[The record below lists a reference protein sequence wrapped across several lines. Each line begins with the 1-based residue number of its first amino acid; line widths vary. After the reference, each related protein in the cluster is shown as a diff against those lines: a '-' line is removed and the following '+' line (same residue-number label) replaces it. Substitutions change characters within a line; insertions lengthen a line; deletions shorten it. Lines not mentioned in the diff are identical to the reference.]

1 MPNVET
7 FRASGGLC
15 SKRSSRCSIGN
26 RQSAI
31 YNPMTFGAPEWLW
44 GLLLIP
50 LSIALFVHSEHR
62 GLKRLQQ
69 FVSARL
75 LPRLAGTVNRR
86 RRVVRFGLQLLG
98 LGMAIVSLAQPR
110 WGYTFEDVKRKGLDL
125 LIAVDTSRSML
136 SNDVQP
142 DRLERV
148 KLAIQDLVNELQGDR
163 VGLIAFAGRAFL
175 QAPLTIDY
183 DAVIEAVNDLDT
195 KTIPE
200 GGTNISSA
208 ITLATQ
214 SFGKSA
220 MGNRAL
226 IIFTDGE
233 ELSGDAVRTAKAAA
247 SEAGVRIFTV
257 GVGTPQGSLIPI
269 TGDNGETSFVKD
281 AAGQVV
287 KSKLDDKRLREVA
300 EATGGFYL
308 HLENGPRT
316 MQQVQ
321 TEGLAKMQAA
331 EMDVRLSRR
340 PIERY
345 EWPLGAALIALAL
358 SILLPER
365 RRVRAR
371 AYLPGLQPM
380 QAGVSVPGKAAGA
393 VVAVIVLLCS
403 SAFATAPGIN
413 AYQQGKFEDAY
424 TQFQGTLK
432 SHPQSRAQ
440 DELQFDSGTAAYKLK
455 DYNKALESFS
465 QALLT
470 PDTGLQTKG
479 HYNLGNTLYQRG
491 EMQKSD
497 DKKLSDWTNALDHYE
512 QTLKLD
518 PQNKEAKDNY
528 EYVKR
533 KIDELKNKKQEQQ
546 PSPSPSPSPPQKDKQ
561 NKQDQQQKQQN
572 QQNQDQQQQQKNQ
585 QQKDN
590 QQQSQSQQNQKDQQ
604 QQQQQSQS
612 QQNQKDQQQQTQNKS
627 DSGKEQKEQQ
637 QKDQAQ
643 AKNEPQKKQQQQPG
657 ETPSPS
663 PGGQNQQENQSSPSP
678 GERQA
683 EQSPSPGEGENEM
696 PSPSPA
702 EGDEEDASPT
712 PAESPQKKFAGEVKG
727 AAGDSSQKP
736 ADKNKQTAAD
746 AEQEKEGQ
754 MSERQA
760 LALLES
766 MKDEEARVRLDERKV
781 TRHVYNDW

>member
-1 MPNVET
+1 
-7 FRASGGLC
+7 
-15 SKRSSRCSIGN
+15 
-26 RQSAI
+26 
-31 YNPMTFGAPEWLW
+31 MTFGAPEWLW
-44 GLLLIP
+44 GLLLVP
-50 LSIALFVHSEHR
+50 LLIGLFVQSERR

-75 LPRLAGTVNRR
+75 LPQLAGTVNRPR
-86 RRVVRFGLQLLG
+86 RIIRFGLLLVG
-98 LGMAIVSLAQPR
+98 LALAITSLAQPR

-125 LIAVDTSRSML
+125 LVAVDTSRSML

-142 DRLERV
+142 NRLDRV
-148 KLAIQDLVNELQGDR
+148 KLAIQDLIDELQGDR

-233 ELSGDAVRTAKAAA
+233 DLNGEAVKTAKAAA
-247 SEAGVRIFTV
+247 DAGVRIFTI
-257 GVGTPQGSLIPI
+257 GVGTPQGSLIPV

-281 AAGQVV
+281 SAGQVV

-345 EWPLGAALIALAL
+345 EWPLSAALIALAL
-358 SILLPER
+358 SMLIPER
-365 RRVRAR
+365 KRVRAR
-371 AYLPGLQPM
+371 AYLPAM
-380 QAGVSVPGKAAGA
+380 QAGLSAPTSKPAPSVTAGPAKAAG
-393 VVAVIVLLCS
+393 VAVAVLMFMCS
-403 SAFATAPGIN
+403 SAFGTAPGVN

-424 TQFQGTLK
+424 KEFQQTLK
-432 SHPQSRAQ
+432 SHPESRAE

-455 DYNKALESFS
+455 DYNKAMESFS

-470 PDTGLQTKG
+470 RDTNLQGKG

-497 DKKLSDWTNALDHYE
+497 DKKLSDWKNALDHYE

-533 KIDELKNKKQEQQ
+533 KIEELKNKKERQQ
-546 PSPSPSPSPPQKDKQ
+546 PSPSPSPPQKDKQ
-561 NKQDQQQKQQN
+561 KKQDQQQKQQN
-572 QQNQDQQQQQKNQ
+572 QQNQDQQQQQQQQRQNQNQ
-585 QQKDN
+585 QD
-590 QQQSQSQQNQKDQQ
+590 QKDQQ
-604 QQQQQSQS
+604 QAQNQQSQ
-612 QQNQKDQQQQTQNKS
+612 NQSGSDKDK
-627 DSGKEQKEQQ
+627 KEQQ
-637 QKDQAQ
+637 QRDQSQ
-643 AKNEPQKKQQQQPG
+643 AKNEQQKKQQQHPG
-657 ETPSPS
+657 QCPSPS
-663 PGGQNQQENQSSPSP
+663 PGGEKKKDDQPSPSP

-683 EQSPSPGEGENEM
+683 EQSPSPGEGENGN
-696 PSPSPA
+696 PSPSPG
-702 EGDEEDASPT
+702 EGEEENASPT

-727 AAGDSSQKP
+727 AAGDNSQKP
-736 ADKNKQTAAD
+736 ADKNEQVAAE
-746 AEQEKEGQ
+746 AEKEKEGQ

-781 TRHVYNDW
+781 KRHVYNDW

>member
-1 MPNVET
+1 M
-7 FRASGGLC
+7 S
-15 SKRSSRCSIGN
+15 
-26 RQSAI
+26 
-31 YNPMTFGAPEWLW
+31 FGAPEWLW

-50 LSIALFVHSEHR
+50 LLIAIFVHSERR

-75 LPRLAGTVNRR
+75 LPQLAGTVNRP
-86 RRVVRFGLQLLG
+86 RRVIRFALLLLG
-98 LGMAIVSLAQPR
+98 LAMSIVSLAQPR
-110 WGYTFEDVKRKGLDL
+110 WGYTFQDVKRKGLDL
-125 LIAVDTSRSML
+125 LVAVDTSRSML

-142 DRLERV
+142 NRLERV
-148 KLAIQDLVNELQGDR
+148 KLAIQDLIDGLQGDR
-163 VGLIAFAGRAFL
+163 IGLIAFAGRAFL

-183 DAVIEAVNDLDT
+183 DAVIESVNDLDT

-226 IIFTDGE
+226 LIFTDGE
-233 ELSGDAVRTAKAAA
+233 ELSGDAVKTAKTAAA
-247 SEAGVRIFTV
+247 DAGVRIFTV

-281 AAGQVV
+281 SAGQVV

-300 EATGGFYL
+300 EATGEFYL

-316 MQQVQ
+316 MQQVLS
-321 TEGLAKMQAA
+321 EGLAKMQAA

-358 SILLPER
+358 SILIPER
-365 RRVRAR
+365 KRARVRAHFP
-371 AYLPGLQPM
+371 AP
-380 QAGVSVPGKAAGA
+380 ASSVPHSLAGGPVKAAGA
-393 VVAVIVLLCS
+393 AAALFMLLCS
-403 SAFATAPGIN
+403 SALATAPGIN
-413 AYQQGKFEDAY
+413 AYQEGKFEDAY
-424 TQFQGTLK
+424 KEFQDTLK
-432 SHPQSRAQ
+432 SHPQSRAEEQ
-440 DELQFDSGTAAYKLK
+440 LQFDSGTAAYKLK

-491 EMQKSD
+491 DMEKSD

-528 EYVKR
+528 EYVKK
-533 KIDELKNKKQEQQ
+533 KIDELKNKKEQQQ
-546 PSPSPSPSPPQKDKQ
+546 PSPSPTPPQQKKQ
-561 NKQDQQQKQQN
+561 NKQNKRDKQDQQQKQQN
-572 QQNQDQQQQQKNQ
+572 QQNQNQQQQE
-585 QQKDN
+585 QKD
-590 QQQSQSQQNQKDQQ
+590 QQQKDQQ
-604 QQQQQSQS
+604 QQQQQQQ
-612 QQNQKDQQQQTQNKS
+612 QQNQNQQDQKDQQQAQNQQSQDKS
-627 DSGKEQKEQQ
+627 ANDKDQKEQQ
-637 QKDQAQ
+637 QKDQSQ
-643 AKNEPQKKQQQQPG
+643 AKNERQKKQQQPRG
-657 ETPSPS
+657 ESPSPS
-663 PGGQNQQENQSSPSP
+663 PGSEKQQNNQPSPSP
-678 GERQA
+678 GQKQA
-683 EQSPSPGEGENEM
+683 EQSPSPGEGENEK
-696 PSPSPA
+696 PSPSPG
-702 EGDEEDASPT
+702 EGDEENPSPT

-736 ADKNKQTAAD
+736 ADKNEQMAAE

-781 TRHVYNDW
+781 KRHVYNDW

>member
-1 MPNVET
+1 
-7 FRASGGLC
+7 
-15 SKRSSRCSIGN
+15 
-26 RQSAI
+26 
-31 YNPMTFGAPEWLW
+31 MTFGAPEWLW

-50 LSIALFVHSEHR
+50 LLIALFVRSEHR

-75 LPRLAGTVNRR
+75 LPQLAGTVNRPR
-86 RRVVRFGLQLLG
+86 RILRFGLLLLG
-98 LGMAIVSLAQPR
+98 LALAVVSLAQPR

-142 DRLERV
+142 NRLERV
-148 KLAIQDLVNELQGDR
+148 KLAIQDLVDELQGDR

-233 ELSGDAVRTAKAAA
+233 ELSGDAVKTAKAAVD
-247 SEAGVRIFTV
+247 AGVRIFTV

-269 TGDNGETSFVKD
+269 TGDNGETSFVKNIN
-281 AAGQVV
+281 GQVV

-300 EATGGFYL
+300 EATGGFYV

-321 TEGLAKMQAA
+321 SEGLAKLQAA

-345 EWPLGAALIALAL
+345 QWPLGGALIALAL
-358 SILLPER
+358 SMLIPER
-365 RRVRAR
+365 KRVRER
-371 AYLPGLQPM
+371 AYVPAPARNIPYSM
-380 QAGVSVPGKAAGA
+380 ASSPAKAVSAAA
-393 VVAVIVLLCS
+393 VLLILLCS
-403 SAFATAPGIN
+403 SALATAPGID

-424 TQFQGTLK
+424 KEFQGTLK
-432 SHPQSRAQ
+432 SHPESRAE

-455 DYNKALESFS
+455 DYSKALESFS

-470 PDTGLQTKG
+470 RDTGLQSKG

-533 KIDELKNKKQEQQ
+533 KIDELKNKKEQQQ
-546 PSPSPSPSPPQKDKQ
+546 PSPSPTPPQKNKQ
-561 NKQDQQQKQQN
+561 NKQNQQQKQQN
-572 QQNQDQQQQQKNQ
+572 QQNQDQQQQQKDQ
-585 QQKDN
+585 QQKD
-590 QQQSQSQQNQKDQQ
+590 QKDQQ
-604 QQQQQSQS
+604 QQQQQQQAQNQQS
-612 QQNQKDQQQQTQNKS
+612 QNQSNS
-627 DSGKEQKEQQ
+627 DKEKKEQQ
-637 QKDQAQ
+637 QKDQSQ
-643 AKNEPQKKQQQQPG
+643 AKNEPQKKQQQQPH
-657 ETPSPS
+657 ESPSPS
-663 PGGQNQQENQSSPSP
+663 PGAEKQQDNQPSPSP
-678 GERQA
+678 GQRQA
-683 EQSPSPGEGENEM
+683 EQSPSPGEGENEE
-696 PSPSPA
+696 PSPSPG
-702 EGDEEDASPT
+702 EGDEDNASPT

-727 AAGDSSQKP
+727 AAGDNSQKP
-736 ADKNKQTAAD
+736 ADKNDQMAAE

-781 TRHVYNDW
+781 KRHVYNDW